1 MPAQPR
7 AIRAL
12 VFDVF
17 GTVVD
22 WRSGVAREAREF
34 LRRHGRVQIDPF
46 EFADRWRALYQ
57 PAMEGCR
64 SQGRPY
70 TRLDVLHREN
80 LELVLKAYGFEPATM
95 DAAELTA
102 LSHAWR
108 LLDPWPDGVAGLQ
121 RLKSKFLIAPL
132 SNGNLALMA
141 AMAKRSGLPWDV
153 ILGAEVT
160 REYKPAPNAY
170 LRAVDVLGLQAGEV
184 CLVAAHNDDLAAAR
198 RCGLATAF
206 VPRPTE
212 HGPNQTTDLVA
223 DQAWDFVARDFND
236 LAQRLGC

>member
-1 MPAQPR
+1 MPQ
-7 AIRAL
+7 IKAL
-12 VFDVF
+12 CFDVF

-22 WRSGVAREAREF
+22 WRSGVAREACAF
-34 LRRHGRVQIDPF
+34 LQRHGRPDIDPF
-46 EFADRWRALYQ
+46 DFADRWRGLYQ
-57 PAMEGCR
+57 PAMEACR

-80 LELVLKAYGFEPATM
+80 LDLVLKSCGIDPAAM
-95 DAAELTA
+95 AASELTEFA
-102 LSHAWR
+102 HAWR
-108 LLDPWPDGVAGLQ
+108 RLDPWPDSKDGLQ
-121 RLKSKFLIAPL
+121 RLKRKFLIAPL

-160 REYKPAPNAY
+160 REYKPAPGAY
-170 LRAVDVLGLQAGEV
+170 LRAVDILGLQPGEV

-198 RCGLATAF
+198 QCGLSTAF

-212 HGPNQTTDLVA
+212 HGPGQTTDLGP
-223 DQAWDFVARDFND
+223 DQAWDYVAQD
-236 LAQRLGC
+236 LNALAEQLGC

>member
-1 MPAQPR
+1 MQT
-7 AIRAL
+7 IKAL
-12 VFDVF
+12 CFDVF

-22 WRSGVAREAREF
+22 WRSGVAGQARAF
-34 LRRHGRVQIDPF
+34 LLGHGRPEVDAF
-46 EFADRWRALYQ
+46 EFADRWRGQYQ
-57 PAMEGCR
+57 PAMEACR

-80 LELVLKAYGFEPATM
+80 LDLVLASYGLDPAGM
-95 DAAELTA
+95 SAAELMV

-108 LLDPWPDGVAGLQ
+108 QLDPWPDSAAGLH
-121 RLKSKFLIAPL
+121 RLKRGFLIAPL
-132 SNGNLALMA
+132 SNGNLALLA
-141 AMAKRSGLPWDV
+141 AMAKRSGLPWDL

-160 REYKPAPNAY
+160 REYKPAPGAY
-170 LRAVDVLGLQAGEV
+170 LGTVDILGLRPDEV

-206 VPRPTE
+206 VLRPTE
-212 HGPNQTTDLVA
+212 HGPCQTTDLGPEQ
-223 DQAWDFVARDFND
+223 DWDFVAQDLND